1 MLNIYS
7 AILWQSFANLSHTSK
22 NQGDIM
28 EKSKAVFEN
37 ELTQIYKLSQL
48 QSKEIYTF
56 FDAITQ
62 QDSPKYKL
70 LCDLSKQCELEPT
83 QSTLMALCERIIN
96 LREDKIVQILQT
108 QYAENKNK
116 QDKIDKARYMLLD
129 FVMRFYQGQFESL
142 LQNIKQKGLLSAFY
156 REILSSTHRVGLA
169 MNGFFVSWQRVLLD
183 GINRNFEQTYSF
195 VKSPTNL
202 DSTQDT
208 NGNTAEISCD
218 DFLGCAWR
226 GGGEGSGSNTNDR
239 ANTADSHKSTQEIRQ
254 ILESSLDRDKNSVF
268 VGRCY
273 SIPLQVG
280 AKFISQPYVKAFPQ
294 DVERII
300 AALKQSI
307 AHLNLLEDSIY
318 QAKEAYIAYFEALI
332 KAWGESESKNLI
344 QRWQEVDL
352 AWMAI
357 KTPLQIAHPF
367 EYYEDIYRHSVA
379 PEWDL
384 RLQNM
389 NNETQSYAKNLVGA
403 MFQTLNQELELDST
417 LYNAITY
424 ALEQTHLYNSLPLLY
439 YGAENNGLF
448 SAQVVPNDE
457 TISSQR
463 GKKIFAFPDRIIAQA
478 KAKPQM
484 KINVEFFGKELLEKW
499 REILFYNERLW
510 HFVYDISTNGHEFG
524 HILWVDWQSEGL
536 MNIDGEFKNIEEFK
550 ATCGGLVG
558 WFLHYEKAKQK
569 AVNIGQDI
577 QDSTGIFAY
586 EKNLGEMEKVLESL
600 LEDHIGRC
608 VGLMAW
614 RESLEV
620 RAYYCEG
627 LLHLSGLFQSGVL
640 SFDKA
645 QTPHLQI
652 HKEHYPKLIAWYQ
665 HTYKSLAN
673 HYIQKLPA
681 NAWLKTYINNN
692 GYHALNP
699 QVREFAN
706 FYWERYKSIGN
717 EIYSPL

>member
-1 MLNIYS
+1 
-7 AILWQSFANLSHTSK
+7 
-22 NQGDIM
+22 M

-37 ELTQIYKLSQL
+37 ELTQIYELSQL

-56 FDAITQ
+56 FDSIMQ
-62 QDSPKYKL
+62 KDSDKYAL

-116 QDKIDKARYMLLD
+116 QNKIDKARYMLLS
-129 FVMRFYQGQFESL
+129 FVMRFYQAQFENL
-142 LQNIKQKGLLSAFY
+142 LQSIEQKGLLSEFY
-156 REILSSTHRVGLA
+156 REILYSTHRVGLA
-169 MNGFFVSWQRVLLD
+169 MNDFFVSWQRVLLD

-218 DFLGCAWR
+218 DFLGCQ
-226 GGGEGSGSNTNDR
+226 GGGEGSLLNANDQ

-254 ILESSLDRDKNSVF
+254 ILESSLDRDKNGVF

-273 SIPLQVG
+273 SIPLQVS

-294 DVERII
+294 EVERII

-318 QAKEAYIAYFEALI
+318 QAKETYIAYFEALI
-332 KAWGESESKNLI
+332 KAWGENESKNLI

-352 AWMAI
+352 AWMTI

-463 GKKIFAFPDRIIAQA
+463 GKKIFAFPDRIINQA

-499 REILFYNERLW
+499 REILFHNEGLW

-569 AVNIGQDI
+569 AVNAGQDI

-586 EKNLGEMEKVLESL
+586 EKNLGGMEKVLESL
-600 LEDHIGRC
+600 LEDHIRRC

-665 HTYKSLAN
+665 HTYTSLAK

-699 QVREFAN
+699 QVREFAD

>member
-1 MLNIYS
+1 
-7 AILWQSFANLSHTSK
+7 
-22 NQGDIM
+22 M

-116 QDKIDKARYMLLD
+116 QNKIDKARYMLLS
-129 FVMRFYQGQFESL
+129 FVMRFYQAQFESL
-142 LQNIKQKGLLSAFY
+142 LQSIEQKGLLSEFY
-156 REILSSTHRVGLA
+156 REILYSTHRVGLA
-169 MNGFFVSWQRVLLD
+169 MNDFFVSWQRVLLD

-218 DFLGCAWR
+218 DFLGCQ
-226 GGGEGSGSNTNDR
+226 GGGEGSLLNANDQ

-254 ILESSLDRDKNSVF
+254 ILESSLDRDKNGVF

-463 GKKIFAFPDRIIAQA
+463 GKKIFAFPDRIINQA

-484 KINVEFFGKELLEKW
+484 KINVEFFGVEILDKW
-499 REILFYNERLW
+499 REILFHNERLW

-569 AVNIGQDI
+569 AVNIGQDL

-586 EKNLGEMEKVLESL
+586 EKNLGGMEKVLESL
-600 LEDHIGRC
+600 LEDHIKRC

-699 QVREFAN
+699 QVREFAD

>member
-1 MLNIYS
+1 M
-7 AILWQSFANLSHTSK
+7 K
-22 NQGDIM
+22 
-28 EKSKAVFEN
+28 KSKAVFEN
-37 ELTQIYKLSQL
+37 ELAQIYELSQL

-56 FDAITQ
+56 FDSIMQ
-62 QDSPKYKL
+62 KDSKKYAL

-108 QYAENKNK
+108 QYAENENK
-116 QDKIDKARYMLLD
+116 QNKIDKARYMLLS
-129 FVMRFYQGQFESL
+129 FVMRFYQAQFENL
-142 LQNIKQKGLLSAFY
+142 LQSIEQKGLLSAFY
-156 REILSSTHRVGLA
+156 REILYSTHRVGLA
-169 MNGFFVSWQRVLLD
+169 MNDFFVSWQKRLID
-183 GINRNFEQTYSF
+183 KINRDFEKTYSF
-195 VKSPTNL
+195 VESPTNL
-202 DSTQDT
+202 DFTQDVA
-208 NGNTAEISCD
+208 AEVSCD
-218 DFLGCAWR
+218 DFLGSQ
-226 GGGEGSGSNTNDR
+226 GGGEGSLPNANDR

-254 ILESSLDRDKNSVF
+254 ILESSLDTDKNGVYI
-268 VGRCY
+268 GRCY

-280 AKFISQPYVKAFPQ
+280 TKFISQPYVKAFSQ

-384 RLQNM
+384 RLENKK
-389 NNETQSYAKNLVGA
+389 NETQSYAKNLVGA
-403 MFQTLNQELELDST
+403 MFQTLSQELELDST
-417 LYNAITY
+417 LYNAITC
-424 ALEQTHLYNSLPLLY
+424 AFKQTSLYNSMPLLY

-457 TISSQR
+457 TISSQK
-463 GKKIFAFPDRIIAQA
+463 GKKIFAFPDRIINQA

-484 KINVEFFGKELLEKW
+484 KINVEFFGAELLEKW
-499 REILFYNERLW
+499 REILFHNERLW
-510 HFVYDISTNGHEFG
+510 HFMYDISTNGHEFG

-550 ATCGGLVG
+550 ATCGGLVA
-558 WFLHYEKAKQK
+558 WFLHYEKAK
-569 AVNIGQDI
+569 NMGQDSADCKDLKEI
-577 QDSTGIFAY
+577 LAY
-586 EKNLGEMEKVLESL
+586 ETSLGGMDKILESL
-600 LEDHIGRC
+600 LEDHIRRC

-614 RESLEV
+614 RKSLEV
-620 RAYYCEG
+620 LAYYCEG

-640 SFDKA
+640 SFDKT

-681 NAWLKTYINNN
+681 NAWLKTYINNK

-699 QVREFAN
+699 QVREFVD

-717 EIYSPL
+717 EIYTPL

>member
-1 MLNIYS
+1 M
-7 AILWQSFANLSHTSK
+7 
-22 NQGDIM
+22 M

-37 ELTQIYKLSQL
+37 ELTQIYELSQL

-56 FDAITQ
+56 FDSIMQ
-62 QDSPKYKL
+62 KDSDKYAL

-116 QDKIDKARYMLLD
+116 QDKIDKARYMLLS
-129 FVMRFYQGQFESL
+129 FVMRFYQAQFESL
-142 LQNIKQKGLLSAFY
+142 LQNIEQKGLLSAFY
-156 REILSSTHRVGLA
+156 REILYSTHRVGLA
-169 MNGFFVSWQRVLLD
+169 MNDFFVSWQRVLLD

-208 NGNTAEISCD
+208 NGYTAEISCD
-218 DFLGCAWR
+218 DFLGCQ
-226 GGGEGSGSNTNDR
+226 GGGEGSLLNANDQ

-254 ILESSLDRDKNSVF
+254 ILESSLDRDKNGVF

-294 DVERII
+294 EVERII

-403 MFQTLNQELELDST
+403 MFQTLNQELELDSM

-499 REILFYNERLW
+499 REILFHNEELW

-536 MNIDGEFKNIEEFK
+536 MNLDGEFKNIEEFK

-569 AVNIGQDI
+569 AVNAGQDI

-586 EKNLGEMEKVLESL
+586 EKNLGGMEKVLDSL
-600 LEDHIGRC
+600 LEDHIRRC

-699 QVREFAN
+699 QVREFAD

>member
-1 MLNIYS
+1 
-7 AILWQSFANLSHTSK
+7 
-22 NQGDIM
+22 M

-108 QYAENKNK
+108 QYAENENK
-116 QDKIDKARYMLLD
+116 QDKIDKARYMLLS
-129 FVMRFYQGQFESL
+129 FVMRFYQAQFENL
-142 LQNIKQKGLLSAFY
+142 LQNIEQKGLLSAFY
-156 REILSSTHRVGLA
+156 REILYSTHRVGLA
-169 MNGFFVSWQRVLLD
+169 MNDFFVSWQRVLLD

-254 ILESSLDRDKNSVF
+254 ILESSLDRDKNGVF

-294 DVERII
+294 EVERII
-300 AALKQSI
+300 AALEQSI

-424 ALEQTHLYNSLPLLY
+424 ALEQTYLYNSLPLLY

-484 KINVEFFGKELLEKW
+484 KINVEFFGKELLDKW
-499 REILFYNERLW
+499 REILFHNEGLW

-569 AVNIGQDI
+569 AINAGQDI

-586 EKNLGEMEKVLESL
+586 EKNLGGMEKVLESL
-600 LEDHIGRC
+600 LEDHIRRC

-665 HTYKSLAN
+665 HTYTSLAK

-681 NAWLKTYINNN
+681 SAWLKTYINNN

-699 QVREFAN
+699 QVREFAD

>member
-1 MLNIYS
+1 
-7 AILWQSFANLSHTSK
+7 
-22 NQGDIM
+22 M

-37 ELTQIYKLSQL
+37 ELTQIYELSQL

-56 FDAITQ
+56 FDSIMQ
-62 QDSPKYKL
+62 KDSDKYAL

-108 QYAENKNK
+108 QYAENENK
-116 QDKIDKARYMLLD
+116 QDKIDKARYMLLS
-129 FVMRFYQGQFESL
+129 FVMRFYQAQFENL
-142 LQNIKQKGLLSAFY
+142 LQSIEQKGLLSAFY
-156 REILSSTHRVGLA
+156 REILYSTHRVGLA
-169 MNGFFVSWQRVLLD
+169 MNDFFVSWQRVLLD

-226 GGGEGSGSNTNDR
+226 GGGEGSLLNANDQ

-254 ILESSLDRDKNSVF
+254 ILESSLDRDKNDVF

-294 DVERII
+294 EVERII
-300 AALKQSI
+300 AALEQSI

-332 KAWGESESKNLI
+332 KAWGENESKNLI

-384 RLQNM
+384 RLENKK
-389 NNETQSYAKNLVGA
+389 NETQSYAKNLVGA
-403 MFQTLNQELELDST
+403 MFQSLSQELELDST

-424 ALEQTHLYNSLPLLY
+424 ALEQTHLYSSLPLLY

-463 GKKIFAFPDRIIAQA
+463 GKKIFAFPDRIINQA

-484 KINVEFFGKELLEKW
+484 KINVEFFGMEILEKW
-499 REILFYNERLW
+499 REILFHNERLW

-536 MNIDGEFKNIEEFK
+536 MNLDGEFKNIEEFK

-569 AVNIGQDI
+569 AVNIGQD
-577 QDSTGIFAY
+577 STGIFAY
-586 EKNLGEMEKVLESL
+586 EQSLGGMEKVLDSL
-600 LEDHIGRC
+600 LEDHIRRC

-665 HTYKSLAN
+665 HTYKSLTN

-699 QVREFAN
+699 QVREFAD

-717 EIYSPL
+717 EIYTPL

>member
-1 MLNIYS
+1 
-7 AILWQSFANLSHTSK
+7 
-22 NQGDIM
+22 M

-37 ELTQIYKLSQL
+37 ELTQIYELSQI

-62 QDSPKYKL
+62 QDSPKHKI
-70 LCDLSKQCELEPT
+70 LCDLSKQCNLEPS
-83 QSTLMALCERIIN
+83 QSTLMALSERIVN

-108 QYAENKNK
+108 QYVESENKEYE
-116 QDKIDKARYMLLD
+116 IDKARYMLLD

-142 LQNIKQKGLLSAFY
+142 LQSIEQKGLLSAFY

-169 MNGFFVSWQRVLLD
+169 MNGFFVSWQKRLID
-183 GINRNFEQTYSF
+183 GINRDFEKTYNPENAF
-195 VKSPTNL
+195 KIL
-202 DSTQDT
+202 D
-208 NGNTAEISCD
+208 
-218 DFLGCAWR
+218 F
-226 GGGEGSGSNTNDR
+226 
-239 ANTADSHKSTQEIRQ
+239 
-254 ILESSLDRDKNSVF
+254 SLDRDENGVF
-268 VGRCY
+268 IGRCY

-280 AKFISQPYVKAFPQ
+280 TKFISQPYIKAFPQ
-294 DVERII
+294 EVECII
-300 AALKQSI
+300 KSLKQSI
-307 AHLNLLEDSIY
+307 ENLSLLEDSIY
-318 QAKEAYIAYFEALI
+318 HAKDAYITYFNALI

-344 QRWQEVDL
+344 KQWQEVDL

-384 RLQNM
+384 RLENKK
-389 NNETQSYAKNLVGA
+389 NETKSYAKNLVGA
-403 MFQTLNQELELDST
+403 MFQTLSQELELDFR
-417 LYNAITY
+417 LYNAITC
-424 ALEQTHLYNSLPLLY
+424 AFKQTSLYNSLPLLY
-439 YGAENNGLF
+439 YGVENNGLF

-457 TISSQR
+457 TISSQK
-463 GKKIFAFPDRIIAQA
+463 GKKIFAFPDRIINQA

-484 KINVEFFGKELLEKW
+484 KINVEFFGAELLEKW
-499 REILFYNERLW
+499 REILFHNERLW

-550 ATCGGLVG
+550 ATCGGLVA
-558 WFLHYEKAKQK
+558 WFLHYEKAK
-569 AVNIGQDI
+569 NIGQDSADCKDLKEI
-577 QDSTGIFAY
+577 LAY
-586 EKNLGEMEKVLESL
+586 EKSLGGMDKILESL
-600 LEDHIGRC
+600 LEDHIRRC

-627 LLHLSGLFQSGVL
+627 LLHLSGLFESGVL

-652 HKEHYPKLIAWYQ
+652 HKEHYARLIEWYQ
-665 HTYKSLAN
+665 HTYTSLAK

-681 NAWLKTYINNN
+681 NAWLERFINRN
-692 GYHALNP
+692 GYHATNP
-699 QVREFAN
+699 QVRSFAD

-717 EIYSPL
+717 EIYSPLSKL

>member
-1 MLNIYS
+1 
-7 AILWQSFANLSHTSK
+7 
-22 NQGDIM
+22 M

-37 ELTQIYKLSQL
+37 ELTQIYELSQL

-70 LCDLSKQCELEPT
+70 LCDLSKQCELKPT

-108 QYAENKNK
+108 QYAENENK
-116 QDKIDKARYMLLD
+116 QDKIDKARYMLLS
-129 FVMRFYQGQFESL
+129 FVMRFYQAQFESL
-142 LQNIKQKGLLSAFY
+142 LQSIEQKRLLSAFY
-156 REILSSTHRVGLA
+156 REILYSTHRVGLA
-169 MNGFFVSWQRVLLD
+169 MNDFFVSWQRVLLD

-218 DFLGCAWR
+218 DFLGCQ
-226 GGGEGSGSNTNDR
+226 GGGEGSGSNANDQ

-254 ILESSLDRDKNSVF
+254 ILESSLDRDKNGVF

-294 DVERII
+294 EVERII
-300 AALKQSI
+300 AALEQSI

-403 MFQTLNQELELDST
+403 MFQTLNQELELDSM

-484 KINVEFFGKELLEKW
+484 KINVEFFGKELLDQW
-499 REILFYNERLW
+499 REILFHNERLW

-536 MNIDGEFKNIEEFK
+536 MNLDGEFKNIEEFK

-586 EKNLGEMEKVLESL
+586 EKSLGGMEKVLESL
-600 LEDHIGRC
+600 LEDHIRRC

-699 QVREFAN
+699 QVREFAD

-717 EIYSPL
+717 EIYTPL

>member
-1 MLNIYS
+1 
-7 AILWQSFANLSHTSK
+7 
-22 NQGDIM
+22 M

-37 ELTQIYKLSQL
+37 ELTQIYELSQL

-108 QYAENKNK
+108 QYAENENK
-116 QDKIDKARYMLLD
+116 QDKIDKARYMLLS
-129 FVMRFYQGQFESL
+129 FVMRFYQAQFENL
-142 LQNIKQKGLLSAFY
+142 LQSIEQKGLLSAFY
-156 REILSSTHRVGLA
+156 REILYSTHRVGLA
-169 MNGFFVSWQRVLLD
+169 MNDFFVSWQRVLLD

-226 GGGEGSGSNTNDR
+226 GGGEGSLLNANDQ

-254 ILESSLDRDKNSVF
+254 ILESSLDRDKNDVF

-294 DVERII
+294 EVERII
-300 AALKQSI
+300 AALEQSI

-332 KAWGESESKNLI
+332 KAWGENESKNLI

-384 RLQNM
+384 RLENKK
-389 NNETQSYAKNLVGA
+389 NETQSYAKNLVGA
-403 MFQTLNQELELDST
+403 MFQSLSQELELDST

-424 ALEQTHLYNSLPLLY
+424 ALEQTHLYSSLPLLY

-463 GKKIFAFPDRIIAQA
+463 GKKIFAFPDRIINQA

-484 KINVEFFGKELLEKW
+484 KINVEFFGMEILEKW
-499 REILFYNERLW
+499 REILFHNERLW

-536 MNIDGEFKNIEEFK
+536 MNLDGEFKNIEEFK

-569 AVNIGQDI
+569 AVNIGQD
-577 QDSTGIFAY
+577 STGIFAY
-586 EKNLGEMEKVLESL
+586 EQSLGGMEKVLDSL
-600 LEDHIGRC
+600 LEDHIRRC

-614 RESLEV
+614 KESLEV

-699 QVREFAN
+699 QVREFAD

-717 EIYSPL
+717 EIYTPL

>member
-1 MLNIYS
+1 
-7 AILWQSFANLSHTSK
+7 
-22 NQGDIM
+22 M

-37 ELTQIYKLSQL
+37 ELTQIYELSQL

-116 QDKIDKARYMLLD
+116 QDKIDKARYMLLS
-129 FVMRFYQGQFESL
+129 FVMRFYQAQFENL
-142 LQNIKQKGLLSAFY
+142 LQSIEQKGLLSEFY
-156 REILSSTHRVGLA
+156 REILYSTHRVGLA
-169 MNGFFVSWQRVLLD
+169 MNDFFVSWQRVLLD

-218 DFLGCAWR
+218 DFLGCQ
-226 GGGEGSGSNTNDR
+226 GGGEGSLLNANDQ

-254 ILESSLDRDKNSVF
+254 ILESSLDRDKNGVF

-294 DVERII
+294 EVERII
-300 AALKQSI
+300 AALEQSI

-424 ALEQTHLYNSLPLLY
+424 ALEQTYLYNSLPLLY

-463 GKKIFAFPDRIIAQA
+463 GKKIFAFPDRIINQA

-484 KINVEFFGKELLEKW
+484 KINVEFFGKELLDKW
-499 REILFYNERLW
+499 REILFHNEGLW

-536 MNIDGEFKNIEEFK
+536 MNLDGEFKNIEEFK

-569 AVNIGQDI
+569 AINTGQDI

-586 EKNLGEMEKVLESL
+586 ENNLGGMEKVLESL
-600 LEDHIGRC
+600 LEDHIKRC

-699 QVREFAN
+699 QVREFAD

>member
-1 MLNIYS
+1 
-7 AILWQSFANLSHTSK
+7 
-22 NQGDIM
+22 M

-37 ELTQIYKLSQL
+37 ELTQIYELSQL

-56 FDAITQ
+56 FDSIMQ
-62 QDSPKYKL
+62 KDSDKYAL

-116 QDKIDKARYMLLD
+116 QDKIDKARYMLLS
-129 FVMRFYQGQFESL
+129 FVMRFYQAQFENL
-142 LQNIKQKGLLSAFY
+142 LQSIEQKRLLSAFY
-156 REILSSTHRVGLA
+156 REILYSTHRVGLA
-169 MNGFFVSWQRVLLD
+169 MNDFFVSWQRVLLD

-218 DFLGCAWR
+218 DFLGCQ
-226 GGGEGSGSNTNDR
+226 GGGEGSLLNANDQ

-254 ILESSLDRDKNSVF
+254 ILESSLDRDKNGVF

-294 DVERII
+294 EVERII
-300 AALKQSI
+300 AALEQSI

-463 GKKIFAFPDRIIAQA
+463 GKKIFAFPDRIINQA

-484 KINVEFFGKELLEKW
+484 KINVEFFGKELLDKW
-499 REILFYNERLW
+499 REILFHNEGLW

-536 MNIDGEFKNIEEFK
+536 MNLDGEFKNIEEFK

-586 EKNLGEMEKVLESL
+586 EKNLGGMEKVLESL
-600 LEDHIGRC
+600 LEDHIRRC

-665 HTYKSLAN
+665 HTYTSLAK

-699 QVREFAN
+699 QVREFAD

>member
-1 MLNIYS
+1 
-7 AILWQSFANLSHTSK
+7 
-22 NQGDIM
+22 M

-56 FDAITQ
+56 FDSIMQ
-62 QDSPKYKL
+62 KDSDKYAL

-116 QDKIDKARYMLLD
+116 QDKIDKARYMLLS
-129 FVMRFYQGQFESL
+129 FVMRFYQAQFENL
-142 LQNIKQKGLLSAFY
+142 LQSIEQKGLLSAFY
-156 REILSSTHRVGLA
+156 REILYSTHRVGLA
-169 MNGFFVSWQRVLLD
+169 MNDFFVSWQRVLLD

-218 DFLGCAWR
+218 DFLGCQ

-254 ILESSLDRDKNSVF
+254 ILESSLDRDKNGVF

-294 DVERII
+294 EVERII

-403 MFQTLNQELELDST
+403 MFQTLNQELELDSM

-499 REILFYNERLW
+499 REILFHNEELW

-536 MNIDGEFKNIEEFK
+536 MNLDGEFKNIEEFK

-569 AVNIGQDI
+569 AVNAGQDI

-586 EKNLGEMEKVLESL
+586 EKNLGGMEKVLDSL
-600 LEDHIGRC
+600 LEDHIRRC

-699 QVREFAN
+699 QVREFAD

>member
-1 MLNIYS
+1 
-7 AILWQSFANLSHTSK
+7 
-22 NQGDIM
+22 
-28 EKSKAVFEN
+28 
-37 ELTQIYKLSQL
+37 
-48 QSKEIYTF
+48 
-56 FDAITQ
+56 
-62 QDSPKYKL
+62 
-70 LCDLSKQCELEPT
+70 
-83 QSTLMALCERIIN
+83 
-96 LREDKIVQILQT
+96 
-108 QYAENKNK
+108 
-116 QDKIDKARYMLLD
+116 MLLS
-129 FVMRFYQGQFESL
+129 FVMRFYQAQFESL
-142 LQNIKQKGLLSAFY
+142 LQSIEQKGLLSEFY
-156 REILSSTHRVGLA
+156 REILYSTHRVGLA
-169 MNGFFVSWQRVLLD
+169 MNDFFVSWQRVLLD

-218 DFLGCAWR
+218 DFLGCQ
-226 GGGEGSGSNTNDR
+226 GGGEGSLLNANDQ

-254 ILESSLDRDKNSVF
+254 ILESSLDRDKNGVF

-273 SIPLQVG
+273 SIPLQVS

-294 DVERII
+294 EVERII

-318 QAKEAYIAYFEALI
+318 QAKETYIAYFEALI
-332 KAWGESESKNLI
+332 KAWGENESKNLI

-352 AWMAI
+352 AWMTI

-463 GKKIFAFPDRIIAQA
+463 GKKIFAFPDRIINQA

-484 KINVEFFGKELLEKW
+484 KINVEFFGAEILEKW
-499 REILFYNERLW
+499 REILFHNEGLW

-569 AVNIGQDI
+569 AINTGQDI

-586 EKNLGEMEKVLESL
+586 ENNLGGMEKVLESL
-600 LEDHIGRC
+600 LEDHIKRC

-699 QVREFAN
+699 QVREFAD

-717 EIYSPL
+717 EIYTPL

>member
-1 MLNIYS
+1 MMIFGLSRWEAKGVCSN
-7 AILWQSFANLSHTSK
+7 AND
-22 NQGDIM
+22 Q
-28 EKSKAVFEN
+28 
-37 ELTQIYKLSQL
+37 
-48 QSKEIYTF
+48 
-56 FDAITQ
+56 
-62 QDSPKYKL
+62 
-70 LCDLSKQCELEPT
+70 
-83 QSTLMALCERIIN
+83 
-96 LREDKIVQILQT
+96 
-108 QYAENKNK
+108 
-116 QDKIDKARYMLLD
+116 
-129 FVMRFYQGQFESL
+129 
-142 LQNIKQKGLLSAFY
+142 
-156 REILSSTHRVGLA
+156 
-169 MNGFFVSWQRVLLD
+169 
-183 GINRNFEQTYSF
+183 
-195 VKSPTNL
+195 
-202 DSTQDT
+202 
-208 NGNTAEISCD
+208 
-218 DFLGCAWR
+218 
-226 GGGEGSGSNTNDR
+226 

-254 ILESSLDRDKNSVF
+254 ILESSLDRDKNGVF

-463 GKKIFAFPDRIIAQA
+463 GKKIFAFPDKIINQA

-484 KINVEFFGKELLEKW
+484 KINVEFFGVEILDKW
-499 REILFYNERLW
+499 REILFHNERLW

-569 AVNIGQDI
+569 AVNIGQDL

-586 EKNLGEMEKVLESL
+586 EKNLGGMEKVLESL
-600 LEDHIGRC
+600 LEDHIKRC

-699 QVREFAN
+699 QVREFAD

>member
-1 MLNIYS
+1 
-7 AILWQSFANLSHTSK
+7 
-22 NQGDIM
+22 M

-37 ELTQIYKLSQL
+37 ELTQIYELSQL

-56 FDAITQ
+56 FDSIMQ
-62 QDSPKYKL
+62 KDSDKYAL

-108 QYAENKNK
+108 QYAENENK
-116 QDKIDKARYMLLD
+116 QDKIDKARYMLLS
-129 FVMRFYQGQFESL
+129 FVMRFYQAQFENL
-142 LQNIKQKGLLSAFY
+142 LQSIEQKGLLSEFY
-156 REILSSTHRVGLA
+156 REILYSTHRVGLA
-169 MNGFFVSWQRVLLD
+169 MNDFFVSWQRVLLD

-226 GGGEGSGSNTNDR
+226 GGGEGSLLNANDQ

-254 ILESSLDRDKNSVF
+254 ILESSLDRDKNGVF

-273 SIPLQVG
+273 SIPLQVS

-294 DVERII
+294 EVERII

-332 KAWGESESKNLI
+332 KAWGENESKNLI

-352 AWMAI
+352 AWMTI

-463 GKKIFAFPDRIIAQA
+463 GKKIFAFPDRIINQA

-484 KINVEFFGKELLEKW
+484 KINVEFFGAEILEKW
-499 REILFYNERLW
+499 REILFHNEGLW

-569 AVNIGQDI
+569 AINAGQDI

-586 EKNLGEMEKVLESL
+586 EKNLGGMEKVLESL
-600 LEDHIGRC
+600 LEDHIRRC

-627 LLHLSGLFQSGVL
+627 LLHLSGLFQGGVL

-699 QVREFAN
+699 QVREFAD

>member
-1 MLNIYS
+1 
-7 AILWQSFANLSHTSK
+7 
-22 NQGDIM
+22 M

-37 ELTQIYKLSQL
+37 ELTQIYELSQL

-56 FDAITQ
+56 FDSIMQ
-62 QDSPKYKL
+62 KDSDKYAL

-108 QYAENKNK
+108 QYAENENK
-116 QDKIDKARYMLLD
+116 QDKIDKARYMLLS
-129 FVMRFYQGQFESL
+129 FVMRFYQAQFENL
-142 LQNIKQKGLLSAFY
+142 LQNIEQKGLLSEFY
-156 REILSSTHRVGLA
+156 REILYSTHRVGLA
-169 MNGFFVSWQRVLLD
+169 MNDFFVSWQRVLLD

-300 AALKQSI
+300 AALEQSI

-484 KINVEFFGKELLEKW
+484 KINVEFFGKELLDKW
-499 REILFYNERLW
+499 REILFHNEGLW

-569 AVNIGQDI
+569 AINAGQDI

-586 EKNLGEMEKVLESL
+586 EKNLGGMEKVLESL
-600 LEDHIGRC
+600 LEDHIRRC

-627 LLHLSGLFQSGVL
+627 LLHLSGLFQGGVL

-699 QVREFAN
+699 QVREFAD

>member
-1 MLNIYS
+1 
-7 AILWQSFANLSHTSK
+7 
-22 NQGDIM
+22 M

-37 ELTQIYKLSQL
+37 GLTQIYKLSQL

-108 QYAENKNK
+108 QYAENENK
-116 QDKIDKARYMLLD
+116 QDKIDKARYMLLS
-129 FVMRFYQGQFESL
+129 FVMRFYQAQFENL
-142 LQNIKQKGLLSAFY
+142 LQNIEQKGLLSAFY
-156 REILSSTHRVGLA
+156 REILYSTHRVGLA
-169 MNGFFVSWQRVLLD
+169 MNDFFVSWQRVLLD

-254 ILESSLDRDKNSVF
+254 ILESSLDRDKNGVF

-294 DVERII
+294 EVERII
-300 AALKQSI
+300 AALEQSI

-424 ALEQTHLYNSLPLLY
+424 ALEQTYLYNSLPLLY

-484 KINVEFFGKELLEKW
+484 KINVEFFGKELLDKW
-499 REILFYNERLW
+499 REILFHNEGLW

-569 AVNIGQDI
+569 AINAGQDI

-586 EKNLGEMEKVLESL
+586 EKNLGGMEKVLESL
-600 LEDHIGRC
+600 LEDHIRRC

-699 QVREFAN
+699 QVREFAD

>member
-1 MLNIYS
+1 
-7 AILWQSFANLSHTSK
+7 
-22 NQGDIM
+22 M

-108 QYAENKNK
+108 QYAENENK
-116 QDKIDKARYMLLD
+116 QDKIDKARYMLLS
-129 FVMRFYQGQFESL
+129 FVMRFYQAQFENL
-142 LQNIKQKGLLSAFY
+142 LQNIEQKGLLSAFY
-156 REILSSTHRVGLA
+156 REILYSTHRVGLA
-169 MNGFFVSWQRVLLD
+169 MNDFFVSWQRVLLD

-218 DFLGCAWR
+218 DFLGCQ

-254 ILESSLDRDKNSVF
+254 ILESSLDRDKNGVF

-294 DVERII
+294 EVERII
-300 AALKQSI
+300 AALEQSI

-463 GKKIFAFPDRIIAQA
+463 GKKIFAFPDRIINQA

-484 KINVEFFGKELLEKW
+484 KINVEFFGVEILDKW
-499 REILFYNERLW
+499 REILFHNERLW

-586 EKNLGEMEKVLESL
+586 EKNLGGMEKVLESL
-600 LEDHIGRC
+600 LEDHIKRC

-699 QVREFAN
+699 QVREFAD

>member
-1 MLNIYS
+1 
-7 AILWQSFANLSHTSK
+7 
-22 NQGDIM
+22 M

-56 FDAITQ
+56 FDSIMQ
-62 QDSPKYKL
+62 KDSDKYAL

-116 QDKIDKARYMLLD
+116 QDKIDKARYMLLS
-129 FVMRFYQGQFESL
+129 FVMRFYQAQFESL
-142 LQNIKQKGLLSAFY
+142 LQSIEQKGLLSAFY
-156 REILSSTHRVGLA
+156 REILYSTHRVGLA
-169 MNGFFVSWQRVLLD
+169 MNDFFVSWQRVLLD

-218 DFLGCAWR
+218 DFLGCQ
-226 GGGEGSGSNTNDR
+226 GGGEGSLLNANDQ
-239 ANTADSHKSTQEIRQ
+239 ANTTDSHKSTQEIRQ
-254 ILESSLDRDKNSVF
+254 ILESSLDRDKNGVF

-294 DVERII
+294 EVERII

-332 KAWGESESKNLI
+332 KAWGENESKNLI

-389 NNETQSYAKNLVGA
+389 NNETQSYAKNLVEA

-463 GKKIFAFPDRIIAQA
+463 GKKIFAFPDRIINQA

-484 KINVEFFGKELLEKW
+484 KINVEFFGVEILEKW
-499 REILFYNERLW
+499 REILFHNERLW

-569 AVNIGQDI
+569 AVNAGQDI
-577 QDSTGIFAY
+577 QDFTGIFAY
-586 EKNLGEMEKVLESL
+586 EKNLGGMEKVLESL
-600 LEDHIGRC
+600 LEDHIRRC

-699 QVREFAN
+699 QVREFAD